1 MKFYKLS
8 GSGNDFV
15 LLDNRDL
22 SLSGDLSELV
32 QRLCARR
39 TGIGADG
46 VLLLEPA
53 SGYDFR
59 MRYLNADGGE
69 VEFCGNGA
77 RCSAYMARRLGLA
90 GDRMTFLAGDGP
102 HQAEVNGERIKL
114 GMSQPKDIS
123 LGFLLEVEGKGYA
136 ASFADTGVPHVVIQ
150 VGDVEAVDVTGLG
163 RAIRY
168 HHQYRPKG
176 TNANFVEVVDRSRL
190 KVRTYERGV
199 EDETLACGTG
209 CTAAAVVSVLR
220 KLVDPPVECTTRG
233 GEVLT
238 IHMDKNGDLV
248 GNVFLEGAVELVFK
262 GEWKTNDK
270 NPKS

>member
-15 LLDNRDL
+15 LLDNRGL

-46 VLLLEPA
+46 VLLLEPSDKA
-53 SGYDFR
+53 DFR

-69 VEFCGNGA
+69 VEFCGNGG
-77 RCSAYMARRLGLA
+77 RCSAFMARRLGLA
-90 GDRMTFLAGDGP
+90 GDRMAFEAGDGL
-102 HQAEVNGERIKL
+102 HKAEVNDNRVKL
-114 GMSQPKDIS
+114 GMSDPKDIS
-123 LGFLLEVEGKGYA
+123 LGFLLEVDGKGYA
-136 ASFADTGVPHVVIQ
+136 ASFADTGVPHVVVQ
-150 VGDVEAVDVTGLG
+150 VGGVESADVIGLG
-163 RAIRY
+163 RAIRN
-168 HHQYRPKG
+168 HHQYQPRG
-176 TNANFVEVVDRSRL
+176 TNADFVEVVDRHRL

-220 KLVDPPVECTTRG
+220 GLADPPVECLTRG

-238 IHMDKNGDLV
+238 VHLRREGDAV
-248 GNVFLEGAVELVFK
+248 AEVFLEGQVKLVFE
-262 GEWKTNDK
+262 GEWD
-270 NPKS
+270 PKS